1 MGKLETIFRKFH
13 GVDASEKLRVK
24 VLSQPKSGA
33 VLGRVTSFTYETMTD
48 GSSRE
53 GDLYEHEL
61 GDTGTAENTRS
72 QLWLIVDEKGKPFF
86 VWIEAEG
93 KFPLVDER
101 GVRG

>member
-53 GDLYEHEL
+53 GDLYEHEV
-61 GDTGTAENTRS
+61 GDIGPGKSKA
-72 QLWLIVDEKGKPFF
+72 QLWLIVDKDGKPHFMW
-86 VWIEAEG
+86 VEAEG
-93 KFPLVDER
+93 RFPTVNER
-101 GVRG
+101 GVVG